1 MRVNQNTAIA
11 AARALL
17 VPYEAHHVVKYHGW
31 MQDPDI
37 QEATASEPM
46 TLEEEYENQQS
57 WRTSADK
64 LTFIVCEPVAATQ
77 TTITAQKQDANPRMI
92 GDVNF
97 FLYPDDGDDNE
108 NATGDALVGEVDVMI
123 AAQEHRGQGYGEAA
137 VRALLVYIQ
146 THLDAI
152 LAEYAQGGPKSS
164 LRALMVKI
172 QQGNKGSRALFE
184 KLGFMQMGAVNY
196 FGEVKMVLD
205 WRDEVGS
212 RDDAW
217 KAAAKEYRELK
228 YEALAL
234 SALQLNEVGCA

>member
-1 MRVNQNTAIA
+1 MRVNQNTAISA
-11 AARALL
+11 AKALL

-64 LTFIVCEPVAATQ
+64 LTFLICEPVVAGTE
-77 TTITAQKQDANPRMI
+77 TIITAQKQDADPHMV

-97 FLYPDDGDDNE
+97 FLHLDDDDGG
-108 NATGDALVGEVDVMI
+108 GDALIGEVDVMI
-123 AAQEHRGQGYGEAA
+123 AAKEHRGQGYGEAA
-137 VRALLVYIQ
+137 VRSLLLYIQ
-146 THLDAI
+146 TNLDAV
-152 LAEYAQGGPKSS
+152 LEEYAQGGAVKS

-172 QQGNKGSRALFE
+172 QQGNTGSRALFE
-184 KLGFMQMGAVNY
+184 KVGFTQVGGVNY
-196 FGEVKMVLD
+196 FGEIKMLLE
-205 WRDEVGS
+205 WRDGVKG

-217 KAAAKEYRELK
+217 RAAARGYQELR
-228 YEALAL
+228 YEA
-234 SALQLNEVGCA
+234 ST